1 MGTSRACISNS
12 IAQNYSDGE
21 EKSRD
26 PVETREPSG
35 VEQIVSWALLSKIY
49 SKVQSFH
56 LVQFY
61 F

>member
-1 MGTSRACISNS
+1 MGTSRVCISNS

-35 VEQIVSWALLSKIY
+35 GQHSVLKNLETSLRCRFISGLVWNVE
-49 SKVQSFH
+49 
-56 LVQFY
+56 
-61 F
+61 

>member
-26 PVETREPSG
+26 PVETRESSG

-49 SKVQSFH
+49 S
-56 LVQFY
+56 
-61 F
+61 